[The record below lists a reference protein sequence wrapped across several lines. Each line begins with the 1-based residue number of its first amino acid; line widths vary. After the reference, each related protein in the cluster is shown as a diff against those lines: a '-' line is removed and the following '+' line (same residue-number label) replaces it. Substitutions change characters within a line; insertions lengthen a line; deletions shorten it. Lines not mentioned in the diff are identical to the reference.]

1 MELTGCLPM
10 FCGHLV
16 KKYGDPLSV
25 SEELKAEEFR
35 SYFLKDLPVNVR
47 SLRLVACV
55 CGFNTEAIESGKMPK
70 NMRGYHES
78 IGNHKNI
85 YYREEDSQSGIQNTI
100 LHEIR
105 EMMEPLF
112 AEVFPAYKPLKT
124 RSPHMAANR
133 FASAVLLPGNDF
145 MESIYQ
151 TGFDVAALSKIYSKS
166 YSQIVLRMGEVL
178 QEKLFFYGALYE
190 PEPDNSEQWVVN
202 YWSQSNDLKNKT
214 AILNRANGFLPKK
227 GRAVKSGSF
236 IDLAI
241 KNSHSYLSRYVIFK
255 ADKEILSLI
264 MISQPQIIA
273 QHVTKVAVVMLLS
286 QDQNLLL
293 PQIESLKPE
302 VLDPICHN
310 G

>member
-1 MELTGCLPM
+1 LELTDCLRL
-10 FCGHLV
+10 FCGHIV
-16 KKYGDPLSV
+16 KKHGDPRSI

-35 SYFLKDLPVNVR
+35 SYFLNDLPVNVR

-70 NMRGYHES
+70 TMRGYHEL
-78 IGNHKNI
+78 IGNRKNI

-105 EMMEPLF
+105 EMMEPMF
-112 AEVFPAYKPLKT
+112 VEVFPAYKSLNT
-124 RSPHMAANR
+124 RAPHMAANR
-133 FASAVLLPGNDF
+133 FASAVLLPKNDF

-151 TGFDVAALSKIYSKS
+151 TGFDVAALSKIYLKS

-178 QEKLFFYGALYE
+178 QGKLFFYGALYE
-190 PEPDNSEQWVVN
+190 PEPDNSDQWIVN
-202 YWSQSNDLKNKT
+202 YWTQSNGTENT
-214 AILNRANGFLPKK
+214 AVTLNQANGFLPKK
-227 GRAVKSGSF
+227 GRAAKSGSF

-241 KNSHSYLSRYVIFK
+241 KTSQAHLARYVMLK
-255 ADKEILSLI
+255 GNKETVSLI
-264 MISQPQIIA
+264 MISQPQVIA
-273 QHVTKVAVVMLLS
+273 KHVTKVAVSILLS

-293 PQIESLKPE
+293 PQIESLKPV
-302 VLDPICHN
+302 VLDTICHS